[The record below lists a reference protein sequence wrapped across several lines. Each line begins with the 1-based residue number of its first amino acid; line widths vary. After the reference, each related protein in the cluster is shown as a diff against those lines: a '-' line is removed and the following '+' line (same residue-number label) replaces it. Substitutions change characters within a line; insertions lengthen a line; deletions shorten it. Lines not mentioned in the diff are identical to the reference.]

1 MERRSIENRVKEEK
15 KPGRE
20 EEKEGIERTEEGRI
34 EGSNEGTDY
43 IRHKQ

>member
-1 MERRSIENRVKEEK
+1 MERRSTENRVKEEI

-34 EGSNEGTDY
+34 EGTDY
-43 IRHKQ
+43 I